1 MKLQLTRPIAFFDL
15 ETTGT
20 DTEKDRIVEIAVSIL
35 YPDMQVKTVSRR
47 VNPTIPIPE
56 GASAVHGITDADV
69 VNEPTFKQ
77 LSKGLLEM
85 LSGCDIAGF
94 NSNSYDVPLLYNEFA
109 RAGIEWDYTQFLM
122 IDACTLFKRKEPRD
136 LKAAVKFYLG
146 KDLEDAHSAKAD
158 IEATVDV
165 FIAQMIKYENEE
177 GFPDTLESLALYT
190 NYDKKVA
197 DLSGKFTYNEEGVLV
212 LNIGEHRGKPA
223 IDHTGFCA
231 WILGKGFPADTK
243 KIALSVITESKNKD

>member
-1 MKLQLTRPIAFFDL
+1 MKIKLTRPIAFFDL

-35 YPDMQVKTVSRR
+35 SPDMQIKTVSRR

-77 LSKGLLEM
+77 ISKGLLQM
-85 LSGCDIAGF
+85 LEGCDIAGF
-94 NSNSYDVPLLYNEFA
+94 NSNTYDVPLLYNEFA
-109 RAGIEWDYTQFLM
+109 RAGIIWDYEQFLM
-122 IDACTLFKRKEPRD
+122 IDVCTLFKRKEPRD

-165 FIAQMIKYENEE
+165 FIAQLDRYEKEE
-177 GFPDTLESLALYT
+177 DFPDTLESLALYT

-197 DLSGKFTYNEEGVLV
+197 DLSGKFTYNEEGILV

-223 IDHTGFCA
+223 AEQVGFCQ
-231 WILGKGFPADTK
+231 WILSKNFPADTK
-243 KIALSVITESKNKD
+243 KFAMAAITESKNK